1 MLGVA
6 EGAAPDEVRR
16 AYLRLAREHH
26 PDYFV
31 DAPASERLAAE
42 QRMRTINEAWAILRD
57 PARRRTAETEPPRPF
72 RAFAE
77 DEDDPDPR
85 AAPDIPYRP
94 GPPPTARRR
103 VLTIVPVLALG
114 GSVVAGLIG
123 TFMSIP
129 GVLAVAVLLFLLSC
143 VGFVVMPLLALTRA
157 RRDEG

>member
-6 EGAAPDEVRR
+6 DGASAEQVRS

-42 QRMRTINEAWAILRD
+42 QRMRAINEAWSLLRD
-57 PARRRTAETEPPRPF
+57 PARRRAMEDERPRPF
-72 RAFAE
+72 RAFAPE
-77 DEDDPDPR
+77 DDDPDPR
-85 AAPDIPYRP
+85 DAPDVPYRAT
-94 GPPPTARRR
+94 PPPSSRRR
-103 VLTIVPVLALG
+103 LLTIAPVLGLG
-114 GSVVAGLIG
+114 GSVLAGIVG

-129 GVLAVAVLLFLLSC
+129 GVLAVAVVLFLLSC

-157 RRDEG
+157 RRDP